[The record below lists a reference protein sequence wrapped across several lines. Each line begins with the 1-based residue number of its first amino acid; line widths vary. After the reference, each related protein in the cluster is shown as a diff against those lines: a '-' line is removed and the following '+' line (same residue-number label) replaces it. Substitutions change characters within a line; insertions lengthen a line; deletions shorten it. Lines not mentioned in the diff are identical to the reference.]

1 MVSFFRTYSF
11 CYDYI
16 IPICVYS
23 LLLIYQILTMNSIHQ
38 ISFGVSICESSKSE
52 KKQDQGARD
61 SESYVAY
68 PTRQSTQKMT
78 KILIFSDVETHE
90 SAKRVNSWGV
100 CVVSIDFG
108 DVIYPFVFLGCTPF
122 VCMQKIGIH
131 LICMIHK

>member
-23 LLLIYQILTMNSIHQ
+23 LLLIYQILTMKSIHQ

-61 SESYVAY
+61 KRELEVMWLIQ
-68 PTRQSTQKMT
+68 RQSTQKMT

-90 SAKRVNSWGV
+90 SAKRVHKHV
-100 CVVSIDFG
+100 CRINRFW
-108 DVIYPFVFLGCTPF
+108 
-122 VCMQKIGIH
+122 
-131 LICMIHK
+131 

>member
-1 MVSFFRTYSF
+1 MCIFSSIDISDTY
-11 CYDYI
+11 YD
-16 IPICVYS
+16 
-23 LLLIYQILTMNSIHQ
+23 MNSIHQ

-90 SAKRVNSWGV
+90 SAKRVNSWWRV
-100 CVVSIDFG
+100 CRINRFW
-108 DVIYPFVFLGCTPF
+108 
-122 VCMQKIGIH
+122 
-131 LICMIHK
+131 